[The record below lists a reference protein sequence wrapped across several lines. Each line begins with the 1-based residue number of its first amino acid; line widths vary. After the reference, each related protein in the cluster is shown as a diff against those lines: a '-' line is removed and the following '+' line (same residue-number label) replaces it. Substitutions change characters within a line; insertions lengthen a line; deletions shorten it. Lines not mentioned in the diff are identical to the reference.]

1 MKKCKLIIEG
11 EVYNIN
17 ASLPS
22 CELEEVVNNMSKSF
36 TGKFK
41 WNPITINE
49 LNISPTY
56 REYVILV
63 YDFNEVYKLFNVNI
77 ESNKINFS
85 SAIIN

>member
-1 MKKCKLIIEG
+1 MKKCKLIIDD

-22 CELEEVVNNMSKSF
+22 CELEEVVNNMGKSF

-41 WNPITINE
+41 WNPIYVNE

-56 REYVILV
+56 REYLILV
-63 YDFNEVYKLFNVNI
+63 YDPNLVYKLFNVNI

-85 SAIIN
+85 NAIIK